1 MKPYECAITA
11 DELIG
16 QLPQAL
22 HYEDAFAIQ
31 VPLEYKIGPVGM
43 MKLFFDSIPTWTK
56 VLLGIREAVVGLIGL
71 KTAKGIDIA
80 KELAE
85 FAGQEG
91 QSIDLFKVLGRGAD
105 ELMVGESDKHLDFW
119 LSFIGTSKEGL
130 FEMKLATAVVFN
142 GWLGRW
148 YFAPVKPLHRLIVPA
163 VLQRM
168 AKNLMKDPKNP
179 AYQL

>member
-1 MKPYECAITA
+1 MKPYECAITT

-16 QLPQAL
+16 QLPQDL
-22 HYEDAFAIQ
+22 HYEDAFAIK
-31 VPLEYKIGPVGM
+31 VPLEYQIRPVGM

-56 VLLGIREAVVGLIGL
+56 VLLGIREALVGLMGL

-80 KELAE
+80 KELANFE
-85 FAGQEG
+85 GKEG
-91 QSIDLFKVLGRGAD
+91 QGIGLFRVLGKTED

-119 LSFIGTSKEGL
+119 LSFIRNTSPDA

-163 VLQRM
+163 VLKRM
-168 AKNLMKDPKNP
+168 ARKLMQDPHNP
-179 AYQL
+179 A

>member
-1 MKPYECAITA
+1 MKPYECDITA

-16 QLPQAL
+16 QLPQDL
-22 HYEDAFAIQ
+22 HYEDAFAIK

-56 VLLGIREAVVGLIGL
+56 ALLGIREALVGLIGL
-71 KTAKGIDIA
+71 KTAKGIDMA
-80 KELAE
+80 KELTDFE
-85 FAGQEG
+85 GKEG
-91 QSIDLFKVLGRGAD
+91 QAIGLFRVLGRGED

-119 LSFIGTSKEGL
+119 LSFIGTSQAES

-163 VLQRM
+163 VLKRM
-168 AKNLMKDPKNP
+168 AKNLLHDPSNP
-179 AYQL
+179 VYRG

>member
-1 MKPYECAITA
+1 MKPYECAIVT

-16 QLPQAL
+16 QLPQDL

-31 VPLEYKIGPVGM
+31 VPMEYEISPVGM

-56 VLLGIREAVVGLIGL
+56 ALLGIREALVGLIGL
-71 KTAKGIDIA
+71 KTAKGLDMA
-80 KELAE
+80 KELE
-85 FAGQEG
+85 DFKGEEG
-91 QSIDLFKVLGRGAD
+91 QAIGLFRVLGRGAE

-119 LSFIGTSKEGL
+119 LSFIGRRTSGN

-142 GWLGRW
+142 GWLGRL

-163 VLQRM
+163 VLKRM
-168 AKNLMKDPKNP
+168 ARNLMRDSHNP
-179 AYQL
+179 AYQA